1 MCNLGKPQ
9 VPRGWQQVCQKAN
22 MPVESRDPC
31 SLFLSPNG
39 KTFKTMDEVTSYSK
53 ILDQEKMAREQKKM
67 AAKNLKLNVSDVP
80 RRIVGNSTE
89 LGCTQCEKSFVNM
102 VMLKKHYKE
111 AHAGGS
117 LTLSSEANSQQQSTG
132 GEKTNA
138 TAPISAKSPDEQRLA
153 QEKAKQSLMKL
164 SGVAVS
170 SKTGPAIK
178 PTAPLPKLAPALGPS
193 GPVKAAILN
202 PAAIAAGSKLKA
214 SRPLVSLPPLARL
227 PLSQACM
234 QPKLLPLQAA
244 PSLSLQA
251 NKQAPITASRQGPL
265 VQTNKMAQ
273 QLKPQRPP
281 GPQNRLPW
289 LTSSFIRGPPRS
301 APSPSPSHRIPNSTL
316 RPQRPPGPAQSSL
329 GKPPALKL
337 ILLATPAL
345 QWLST
350 QNPILG
356 MKCEL
361 LCFARK

>member
-1 MCNLGKPQ
+1 
-9 VPRGWQQVCQKAN
+9 

-170 SKTGPAIK
+170 SKTGPGQSIK
-178 PTAPLPKLAPALGPS
+178 PTGPLPKLAP
-193 GPVKAAILN
+193 VK
-202 PAAIAAGSKLKA
+202 G
-214 SRPLVSLPPLARL
+214 
-227 PLSQACM
+227 Q
-234 QPKLLPLQAA
+234 
-244 PSLSLQA
+244 
-251 NKQAPITASRQGPL
+251 
-265 VQTNKMAQ
+265 
-273 QLKPQRPP
+273 
-281 GPQNRLPW
+281 
-289 LTSSFIRGPPRS
+289 
-301 APSPSPSHRIPNSTL
+301 
-316 RPQRPPGPAQSSL
+316 
-329 GKPPALKL
+329 
-337 ILLATPAL
+337 
-345 QWLST
+345 
-350 QNPILG
+350 
-356 MKCEL
+356 
-361 LCFARK
+361 

>member
-1 MCNLGKPQ
+1 MSL
-9 VPRGWQQVCQKAN
+9 
-22 MPVESRDPC
+22 ESRDPC

-111 AHAGGS
+111 AHAGRS
-117 LTLSSEANSQQQSTG
+117 LTLSSEANHLNQPTKQEAEQ
-132 GEKTNA
+132 TNA

-170 SKTGPAIK
+170 SKTGAGPAIK

-193 GPVKAAILN
+193 VPVKAAILS
-202 PAAIAAGSKLKA
+202 PAAIAGGPKLKA

-251 NKQAPITASRQGPL
+251 NKHAPITASRQGPL

-289 LTSSFIRGPPRS
+289 LTSSFIT
-301 APSPSPSHRIPNSTL
+301 PS
-316 RPQRPPGPAQSSL
+316 
-329 GKPPALKL
+329 
-337 ILLATPAL
+337 
-345 QWLST
+345 
-350 QNPILG
+350 
-356 MKCEL
+356 
-361 LCFARK
+361 